1 MRKIA
6 EFQWHRANEKGVIGK
21 NYFNWVMTSTRIVF
35 DEKMNIQ
42 IASNLNY
49 RKVVPRL
56 VSSPSWVGMV
66 PLSWLILNSMSAGV
80 KYKRLEENTV
90 KPCLLSIMSKLNLLS
105 FVRRP
110 NSLGMVPLK
119 LFWSSII
126 IWRFVKF
133 TIPFK
138 LPEKLFMLM
147 LRTPKNALWK

>member
-1 MRKIA
+1 
-6 EFQWHRANEKGVIGK
+6 
-21 NYFNWVMTSTRIVF
+21 
-35 DEKMNIQ
+35 
-42 IASNLNY
+42 
-49 RKVVPRL
+49 
-56 VSSPSWVGMV
+56 
-66 PLSWLILNSMSAGV
+66 
-80 KYKRLEENTV
+80 
-90 KPCLLSIMSKLNLLS
+90 MSKLNLLS

-147 LRTPKNALWK
+147 LRTPKTHCENKSTHVLVAV